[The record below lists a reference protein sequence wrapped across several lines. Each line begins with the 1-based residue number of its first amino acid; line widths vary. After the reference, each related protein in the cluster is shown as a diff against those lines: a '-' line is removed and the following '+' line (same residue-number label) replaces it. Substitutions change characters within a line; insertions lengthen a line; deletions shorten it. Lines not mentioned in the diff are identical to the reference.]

1 MFDCVSLYICFTHD
15 FHMLKVFILSCI
27 PILFLSVHLSICVF
41 VFPYKQHV
49 RLTCVFIVTDVNDDV
64 DVQQ

>member
-1 MFDCVSLYICFTHD
+1 
-15 FHMLKVFILSCI
+15 MLKVFILSCI

-64 DVQQ
+64 DVQQWAV